1 VQRQEGKPVTTS
13 HRGFVRG
20 SNPCRENP
28 RSATHL
34 KMVGRRREEQV
45 AERLRKPVSG
55 TVVGGVGPAG
65 GTWATRTW
73 TLSPDALKG
82 TETPGEVPHV
92 ERHEAGTFGTYREGA
107 LNPTRGSPTESHP
120 WARLMTGTPEGSSG
134 LRLLRPNRE
143 RVTQTARYIVD
154 WQYSEGGQ

>member
-1 VQRQEGKPVTTS
+1 MTTS

-20 SNPCRENP
+20 SNPCRVNP

-55 TVVGGVGPAG
+55 AVAGGVGPAG
-65 GTWATRTW
+65 GTWATRSW

-82 TETPGEVPHV
+82 NETPGEVPHV
-92 ERHEAGTFGTYREGA
+92 ERWEAGTFGIHRGGA
-107 LNPTRGSPTESHP
+107 LNPMRGSLTESHP
-120 WARLMTGTPEGSSG
+120 WARLVTGIPEGSNG
-134 LRLLRPNRE
+134 LRPLRPYRE
-143 RVTQTARYIVD
+143 QVTQYACYIAG